1 MSSPADPD
9 RYLSVEDGPE
19 TELKVKGSRFLGRVF
34 RVASADEAH
43 GRLQALR
50 KCHHSATH
58 HCWASRLGLPES
70 ATERFDDDGEPSGTA
85 GRPILNQLLGV
96 DAYDT
101 LVVVVTR
108 YFGGTKLGTGG
119 LARAYGDAAAMAL
132 DAGPRRV
139 VLREARLSLECDF
152 DDVGAVEA
160 CVARAGSDVHR
171 VERAYD
177 PSPKLTLFVRRSR
190 AEEVATAIVEATA
203 GRAKVIRSCDSW

>member
-34 RVASADEAH
+34 RVATADETH
-43 GRLQALR
+43 GRLQSLR
-50 KCHHSATH
+50 KRHHSATH

-70 ATERFDDDGEPSGTA
+70 PTERFDDDGEPSGTA

-96 DAYDT
+96 GVHDA
-101 LVVVVTR
+101 LVVVTR
-108 YFGGTKLGTGG
+108 YYGGTKLGTGG
-119 LARAYGDAAAMAL
+119 LARAYADAAAMAL
-132 DAGPRRV
+132 DAAPKRV
-139 VLREARLSLECDF
+139 VLREAQLSAECDF

-160 CVARAGSDVHR
+160 CVARAGSDIHR

-177 PSPKLTLFVRRSR
+177 PSPKLTLFVRRSL
-190 AEEVATAIVEATA
+190 ADEITAAIVEATA
-203 GRAKVIRSCDSW
+203 GRAKVIRSRDS

>member
-34 RVASADEAH
+34 SVASADEAD
-43 GRLQALR
+43 GRLQSLR
-50 KCHHSATH
+50 KRHHSATH
-58 HCWASRLGLPES
+58 QCWASRLGLPES
-70 ATERFDDDGEPSGTA
+70 PTERFDDDGEPSGTA
-85 GRPILNQLLGV
+85 GRPILNQLLGDDV
-96 DAYDT
+96 YDT
-101 LVVVVTR
+101 LVVVTR

-132 DAGPRRV
+132 DAAPKRV
-139 VLREARLSLECDF
+139 VLREARLSLECGF

-160 CVARAGSDVHR
+160 CVARAGSDVYR

-190 AEEVATAIVEATA
+190 AEEVAAAIVEATA
-203 GRAKVIRSCDSW
+203 GRAKVIRSHDSW